1 MTIQVLGN
9 KWFWRT
15 TNQRLLAQAC
25 HGKNDDRG
33 AADHGHFYLAGNDPQ
48 GIFGD
53 SLDVELA
60 VGVDVHRVLLLAVLL
75 VVVHVQ
81 QHGQCSVHAG
91 GLLHPDVPG

>member
-1 MTIQVLGN
+1 
-9 KWFWRT
+9 
-15 TNQRLLAQAC
+15 
-25 HGKNDDRG
+25 
-33 AADHGHFYLAGNDPQ
+33 LAGNDPQ